1 MNERR
6 LDWRGPGLILAAVL
20 VSASS
25 GCGGREYDAL
35 LGKRLDQLRAG
46 APFRGLFGPTQVPD
60 SPVKIRVPLIFK
72 TSYVEGSKH
81 PDDGGPIKPDR
92 LQPPFLQLPGFKM
105 CFESTATAN
114 SGEKLP
120 FYCYLATLPA
130 KDGDAAKLCTELQE
144 KLAATFKDAPT
155 EWDTIDAQTPEDKAI
170 PWKRLRVVGEQPF
183 YATSANNEKV
193 TAKVPGVFE
202 IWVHDAHSQIV
213 IVAWR
218 APESIDTPGGAT
230 PAKVSSGGLT
240 IMQAPANAKPDL
252 KVMPPLTAGTLV
264 IEAPDANQPAG

>member
-1 MNERR
+1 MIERR
-6 LDWRGPGLILAAVL
+6 MHWRGLGAALAVVL
-20 VSASS
+20 VVVSG

-46 APFRGLFGPTQVPD
+46 APFRGLFGPTELPD
-60 SPVKIRVPLIFK
+60 SPVKLRVPLVFK

-92 LQPPFLQLPGFKM
+92 LQPPFLPLPGFKM

-114 SGEKLP
+114 AGEKVP

-144 KLAATFKDAPT
+144 KLQATFKDVPT

-183 YATSANNEKV
+183 YVTTSNNEKSS
-193 TAKVPGVFE
+193 AKLPGVFE

-218 APESIDTPGGAT
+218 APESIDTPGGAA

-252 KVMPPLTAGTLV
+252 KAMPPLTAGTLV

>member
-6 LDWRGPGLILAAVL
+6 SDWRGPGVVLAAAL
-20 VSASS
+20 VMACG

-46 APFRGLFGPTQVPD
+46 APFRGLFGPTQLPD

-114 SGEKLP
+114 TGESVP
-120 FYCYLATLPA
+120 YYCYLAALPA
-130 KDGDAAKLCTELQE
+130 KEGDAAKLCTELQE
-144 KLAATFKDAPT
+144 KLQATFKDAPT
-155 EWDTIDAQTPEDKAI
+155 AWETIDAQTPEDKAI

-183 YATSANNEKV
+183 YTAVNNEKK
-193 TAKVPGVFE
+193 ASKLPGVFE
-202 IWVHDAHSQIV
+202 IWVHDAHSYIV

-252 KVMPPLTAGTLV
+252 KSMPALTAGTLV